1 MVQLSIRTKSFYLK
15 LAQSYIFSLFI
26 FVLNTIIYYRTYWF
40 TFLQIV
46 NIFLSI
52 VCKPKRFLF
61 CMFLF
66 VVKWWEIPLEGC
78 LVMCKWR
85 AIRLLPAQEPV
96 SIVFCEAFHLQEN
109 PFQPRTN
116 PLWLSHH
123 QRKKSSCLSWFVNDV
138 KKFPSV
144 LPRYESLFTI
154 PKLNSVSNRRL
165 EGFSFAGKQPL
176 WRTGANKQI
185 AVDFGWLFRLTKD
198 GFWTIISC

>member
-66 VVKWWEIPLEGC
+66 VVKWWEIPLEGS

-109 PFQPRTN
+109 PFHPRTN

-123 QRKKSSCLSWFVNDV
+123 ERKKKAVVSAGSSTTWKSFHLFFLVTNHFLPSRSWTLSQIDGWKD
-138 KKFPSV
+138 SH
-144 LPRYESLFTI
+144 SLG
-154 PKLNSVSNRRL
+154 NSRSDERARTSKSQWTSDD
-165 EGFSFAGKQPL
+165 SFGSQKTASEQ
-176 WRTGANKQI
+176 
-185 AVDFGWLFRLTKD
+185 
-198 GFWTIISC
+198 

>member
-15 LAQSYIFSLFI
+15 LAQSYIFF
-26 FVLNTIIYYRTYWF
+26 FVYFRAKHNHLLQNLLIYF
-40 TFLQIV
+40 FLQIV

-66 VVKWWEIPLEGC
+66 VVKWWEIPLEGS

-123 QRKKSSCLSWFVNDV
+123 QRKKKQLSQLVRQRREKVSICSSSLRITFYHPEAELCLKSTVGRILIRWETAALTNGREQANRSGLRMTLSAH
-138 KKFPSV
+138 K
-144 LPRYESLFTI
+144 
-154 PKLNSVSNRRL
+154 RRL
-165 EGFSFAGKQPL
+165 SEQ
-176 WRTGANKQI
+176 
-185 AVDFGWLFRLTKD
+185 
-198 GFWTIISC
+198 